1 MDELLSLQTQLEEA
15 RDEAEL
21 NLLQLQQ
28 VQEELEF
35 YFLRCQELEQ
45 SRQASEAEAT
55 GQQQLQAA
63 RDQAE
68 RDQATAELETLRVE
82 REQWKGTVAKALA
95 DAQQTA
101 DERDALS
108 RERDTLTQQLD
119 AMVRE
124 RDAAVQRIEQVVAER
139 DEVIS
144 RAEQHTTLLS
154 TAQRMLEGQARYLDD
169 VSSREE
175 QAAQAL
181 DRIRLLEAEILY
193 YIQHSKPLSSL
204 DPQRINRLIQLAK
217 QAEPPQP
224 TASRR

>member
-45 SRQASEAEAT
+45 PPKASDAEAACH
-55 GQQQLQAA
+55 QQTK
-63 RDQAE
+63 AE
-68 RDQATAELETLRVE
+68 RDQAAAELETLRAE
-82 REQWKGTVAKALA
+82 REQMEGAVTRALA
-95 DAQQTA
+95 DVQQSVDKNIA
-101 DERDALS
+101 LKRERDALLQERDALV
-108 RERDTLTQQLD
+108 RERDTAIQTQEQ
-119 AMVRE
+119 AVAQ
-124 RDAAVQRIEQVVAER
+124 RDDVNRQ
-139 DEVIS
+139 
-144 RAEQHTTLLS
+144 AEQNTTLLG
-154 TAQRMLEGQARYLDD
+154 TAQRMLEGQARYLED

-193 YIQHSKPLSSL
+193 YIQHSKPLASL
-204 DPQRINRLIQLAK
+204 DPGRVNRLIQLAK
-217 QAEPPQP
+217 QADPAQ
-224 TASRR
+224 RRVGRR